1 MISGAGS
8 IQLYNVKGGGCKGKE
23 RWYKGWKEIQ
33 SEKKNKAGYS
43 AISVACGWAGVV
55 FEVI

>member
-8 IQLYNVKGGGCKGKE
+8 IQLHNVKGGGARGKKDGI
-23 RWYKGWKEIQ
+23 RDGKRYSQKT
-33 SEKKNKAGYS
+33 KNKAGYS

>member
-8 IQLYNVKGGGCKGKE
+8 IQLYNVKGGVQGE
-23 RWYKGWKEIQ
+23 RKMVEGMERHIVR
-33 SEKKNKAGYS
+33 KKNKAGYS